1 MPRPTELLLL
11 ETFGDEGRSART
23 VLRREDD
30 ALVLALDD
38 DEYEIEPKLVFAV
51 FARYAKEL
59 DPSVTMPD
67 DADTLALDVTSGSGS
82 RLVRLRHLARF
93 DVIARDYLVLVREGQ
108 PALVELA
115 TAITAALV
123 HLVSAARSA
132 HSP

>member
-67 DADTLALDVTSGSGS
+67 DADTLSLDATTGSGSGS

-93 DVIARDYLVLVREGQ
+93 DVIARDYLVLVREGE

-123 HLVSAARSA
+123 HLVSAARST
-132 HSP
+132 H